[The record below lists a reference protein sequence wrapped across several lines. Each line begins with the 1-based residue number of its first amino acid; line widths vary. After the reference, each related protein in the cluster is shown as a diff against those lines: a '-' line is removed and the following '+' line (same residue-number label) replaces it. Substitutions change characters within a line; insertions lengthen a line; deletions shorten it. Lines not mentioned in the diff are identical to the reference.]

1 VRVVVAED
9 VLLTRAGIVRLLQ
22 DAGID
27 VVGEAADRP
36 SLLAAVATT
45 DPDVAVTD
53 IRMPPTHRDEGLI
66 AAGEIRQRYPRTAVL
81 LLSQYVES
89 RYALRLLQ
97 SYPGGIG
104 YLLKERVF
112 DIATVLDALHRVA
125 DGECVVDPT
134 IIARLMARPRP
145 ASDRLTH
152 LTPRERAVLTQMAE
166 GRSNEG
172 IASALHI
179 TQRTVETH
187 IGEVFAKL
195 GLDADPTTNRRVL
208 AALAYLKA
216 EPVPDP

>member
-45 DPDVAVTD
+45 GPDVAVTD
-53 IRMPPTHRDEGLI
+53 IRMPPTHRDEGLT
-66 AAGEIRQRYPRTAVL
+66 AAAEIRERYPGTAVL

-89 RYALRLLQ
+89 RYALHLLR

-125 DGECVVDPT
+125 EGECVVDPT

-145 ASDRLTH
+145 ASDRLTR
-152 LTPRERAVLTQMAE
+152 LTPRERVVLAHMAE

-172 IASALHI
+172 IASALCI

-195 GLDADPTTNRRVL
+195 GLDADATTNRRVL

-216 EPVPDP
+216 EPPPE

>member
-1 VRVVVAED
+1 MRVVVAED
-9 VLLTRAGIVRLLQ
+9 VLLTRAGIVRLLE

-36 SLLAAVATT
+36 GLLAAVATT

-53 IRMPPTHRDEGLI
+53 IRMPPTHRDEGLV
-66 AAGEIRQRYPRTAVL
+66 ATAEIRERYPRTAVL

-89 RYALRLLQ
+89 RYALHLLR

-145 ASDRLTH
+145 ASDRLTR
-152 LTPRERAVLTQMAE
+152 LTSR
-166 GRSNEG
+166 
-172 IASALHI
+172 
-179 TQRTVETH
+179 
-187 IGEVFAKL
+187 
-195 GLDADPTTNRRVL
+195 
-208 AALAYLKA
+208 
-216 EPVPDP
+216 